1 MKEEGFFE
9 SVSEVNIT
17 TSKNSTTMQ
26 SASTDNDI
34 GLIMSLS
41 MSLLGFWI
49 NDLTPRLKKGLKWNE
64 TCHQHY
70 FVSKNSVAVE
80 SFHWK
85 LVAWPIQGV
94 SLLIQGLLRD
104 YLSFGLCRVVTYSSL
119 CLSYLLFAIAEP
131 GYSDHF
137 QDFFIY
143 RTCIIKVRVIVS
155 KHFWPREKLIPEHP
169 AGRAN

>member
-41 MSLLGFWI
+41 MSLLGYWI

-80 SFHWK
+80 SWNGYNWNGY
-85 LVAWPIQGV
+85 VTENW
-94 SLLIQGLLRD
+94 SLDPFKGFLFWFRAYWGITYRSDSVELWHIVPFVYHISFLQLRNQVIRII
-104 YLSFGLCRVVTYSSL
+104 FRIF
-119 CLSYLLFAIAEP
+119 LFI
-131 GYSDHF
+131 
-137 QDFFIY
+137 
-143 RTCIIKVRVIVS
+143 
-155 KHFWPREKLIPEHP
+155 EH
-169 AGRAN
+169 A